1 MLTAAVLVR
10 LAIAVSVAAVV
21 PDAPAARERRV
32 EVRTLDEL
40 RVAASGAKP
49 GDTILCAPGAYGAF
63 AAEGWQ
69 GTDGAPIRLGAL
81 DPTKP
86 PVFERGMH
94 LSRCEHIELANL
106 VVRGAPANGIN
117 IDDGGTITQPSRH
130 VRLVNVVVEDVGG
143 RANADGIKLS
153 GVDDVTLER
162 CTVRRWGRGGSAVDM
177 VGCHRAT
184 IDRCTFE
191 DDPKDLASTG
201 VQAKGGSSD
210 VTIRRSRF
218 VHAGQRA
225 VNAGGSTG
233 RDFFRPALAETG
245 NAEARRV
252 TIEDCTFV
260 GSLAPFAFVG
270 VDGAIARHNTIYL
283 PTKWVFRLLQE
294 STGPAFVPSG
304 NVELS
309 RNLVVYRR
317 GDRLPLV
324 NVGPNTAPDTVRLD
338 ATYWFAIDEP
348 GAPPPAGLPIRETNA
363 VGGRDP
369 GFVDAA
375 NDDFR
380 LRDGSPAAGYG
391 ARDGEPR
398 GPQGNGPSQKSPE
411 RP

>member
-1 MLTAAVLVR
+1 MRTVALLVR
-10 LAIAVSVAAVV
+10 LAIAVSVAAV
-21 PDAPAARERRV
+21 PDAHASGERRV
-32 EVRTLDEL
+32 EVRTPDEL
-40 RVAASGAKP
+40 RVAANGAKP

-63 AAEGWQ
+63 AADGWKGQ
-69 GTDGAPIRLGAL
+69 EGAPIRLGAL
-81 DPTKP
+81 DPAQP

-94 LSRCEHIELANL
+94 LSRCEHIELADV

-117 IDDGGTITQPSRH
+117 IDDGGTITRPSAH
-130 VRLVNVVVEDVGG
+130 VRLVNVVVEDIGG

-162 CTVRRWGRGGSAVDM
+162 CVVRRWGRGGSAVDM

-184 IDRCTFE
+184 IDGCIFE

-233 RDFFRPALAETG
+233 RDFFRPALAATG

-252 TIEDCTFV
+252 TVEDCTFV

-270 VDGAIARHNTIYL
+270 VDGAIARQNTIYL
-283 PTKWVFRLLQE
+283 PAKWVFRLLQE
-294 STGPAFVPSG
+294 STGPEFVPSR

-309 RNLVVYRR
+309 QNLVVYRR
-317 GDRLPLV
+317 SDRLPLV
-324 NVGPNTAPDTVRLD
+324 NVGPGTAPDSVRVE

-348 GAPPPAGLPIRETNA
+348 SAAPPATAPIAQTNA
-363 VGGRDP
+363 ASRGDP
-369 GFVDAA
+369 GFRDAERG
-375 NDDFR
+375 DFT
-380 LRDGSPAAGYG
+380 LLDGSPAAGYG
-391 ARDGEPR
+391 V
-398 GPQGNGPSQKSPE
+398 
-411 RP
+411 RPAQ